1 MFPKT
6 TRRAK
11 DTVLI
16 GILCIPILAG
26 GIYLYYQNT
35 GETVQERIYVVPE
48 RSESPKVQ
56 PDPAFQPADAH
67 TVPASAAAVSYDE
80 DFSTAD
86 DHDYEPD
93 TSSDGGD
100 VFLTEISEGPVLS
113 EIAFDAAAA
122 EEARIAGIA
131 SQIEKLGIALNEK
144 YPEIAQLATV
154 SPAELEEL
162 YPTSEDRQELA
173 ELGQKVLAEF
183 TGEIRSLFLQL
194 PANVQ
199 EDSFDEV
206 REHFTTY
213 MGQEMADAIMK
224 ELRSRMG
231 E

>member
-1 MFPKT
+1 MFPKMT
-6 TRRAK
+6 KRTK

-35 GETVQERIYVVPE
+35 GGAVQERIYVVPE
-48 RSESPKVQ
+48 RSGSPKVQ
-56 PDPAFQPADAH
+56 PDPAFHSVDAY
-67 TVPASAAAVSYDE
+67 TVPASAAAMSYDE

-86 DHDYEPD
+86 DYDYESD

-100 VFLTEISEGPVLS
+100 VFLTETSEAPVLS
-113 EIAFDAAAA
+113 ESAFDAAAA

-131 SQIEKLGIALNEK
+131 SQIERLGIALNEK

-154 SPAELEEL
+154 SPAEFEEL
-162 YPTSEDRQELA
+162 YPTPEDRQALA
-173 ELGQKVLAEF
+173 DLGQKALAEF
-183 TGEIRSLFLQL
+183 TGEIRSLFLEL
-194 PANVQ
+194 PLDVR
-199 EDSFDEV
+199 EDSFAEV

-213 MGQEMADAIMK
+213 MGQDMAAAIMT